1 MTSFVERIF
10 CADTTSDKDSWM
22 QLIKKVSDE
31 LRKQHRPSPSLYD
44 TSETQ
49 ETPQTTTGYI
59 NENEDKQVQN
69 MKQSSV
75 SEPEPEPRAA
85 PRKPKPK
92 QKVRV

>member
-69 MKQSSV
+69 MKQSV
-75 SEPEPEPRAA
+75 SEPEPRAA

-92 QKVRV
+92 QKVGV

>member
-10 CADTTSDKDSWM
+10 CADTASDKESWM
-22 QLIKKVSDE
+22 DLIKKVSDE

-49 ETPQTTTGYI
+49 ETSQTTSITGSI

-69 MKQSSV
+69 VKQSAS
-75 SEPEPEPRAA
+75 EPEPRAA
-85 PRKPKPK
+85 PRKQKAK
-92 QKVRV
+92 QKVRM